1 MGPPWGD
8 FCQITL
14 TSCYYYYY
22 YHHHHHHHCAGL
34 PWEAA
39 LCVLPRLYV
48 CSLPTTKL
56 QTEDVRSEVT
66 QVSGRAFLRSQGV
79 KGHDQ
84 WSKVV
89 TGAEMWK
96 SLLGHIF
103 MKNVSTHI
111 KWIPRWHPI
120 PRCTFCL
127 HGVSKKTGSLFK
139 QSVKNRIR
147 SVHTKNN

>member
-1 MGPPWGD
+1 MRRFLSNYFDLLLLLLLLSSSSSSSLCRPPVGG
-8 FCQITL
+8 CI
-14 TSCYYYYY
+14 
-22 YHHHHHHHCAGL
+22 
-34 PWEAA
+34 
-39 LCVLPRLYV
+39 V
-48 CSLPTTKL
+48 CFTPSICLFTATTKL
-56 QTEDVRSEVT
+56 KTEDVRSEVT

-96 SLLGHIF
+96 SLLGHTF